1 MSTSRTF
8 RKPPASYVIHASSS
22 FPSEGASV
30 CSATEAF
37 CGASTVFFDS
47 TFGFTGATVLDF
59 DGELCA
65 GAGDAFFSAPRP
77 KRTEAFNPSEE
88 AFDLDLFPVVAV
100 TVALGALV
108 FDDAFSAF
116 DDSPFGELFDSSPAL

>member
-8 RKPPASYVIHASSS
+8 RKPSASYVIHASSS

-37 CGASTVFFDS
+37 CCVSTAFFDS
-47 TFGFTGATVLDF
+47 TFPETGGTVLDF
-59 DGELCA
+59 DGELCF
-65 GAGDAFFSAPRP
+65 GADDAFFSAPRP
-77 KRTEAFNPSEE
+77 KRTEAFDPSEE

-108 FDDAFSAF
+108 FDDAFAF